1 MPESAPPGTLFARR
15 EIYDVVLKTTGV
27 GQLPRSVDVVLED
40 DLVDVCKP
48 GDRISVVGVYRVEKN
63 IYFPQV
69 ERGLI
74 FPKHIGYSGEVNK
87 LSCNWRFPHCL
98 GRTEC
103 FSTQ

>member
-63 IYFPQV
+63 IYFIYV
-69 ERGLI
+69 LMIKILI
-74 FPKHIGYSGEVNK
+74 VIFKQKII
-87 LSCNWRFPHCL
+87 
-98 GRTEC
+98 
-103 FSTQ
+103 